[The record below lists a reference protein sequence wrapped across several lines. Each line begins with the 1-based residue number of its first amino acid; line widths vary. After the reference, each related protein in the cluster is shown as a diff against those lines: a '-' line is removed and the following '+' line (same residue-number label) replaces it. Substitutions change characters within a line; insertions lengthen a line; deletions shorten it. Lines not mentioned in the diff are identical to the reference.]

1 MKIRGMQIIERRALN
16 SDGDHNQVAK
26 LSDYATPTERRRIS
40 FESLLKA
47 KVNNNIFYIVVAFTN
62 DDIARNQRQTF
73 ISEHS
78 RNAK

>member
-40 FESLLKA
+40 FES
-47 KVNNNIFYIVVAFTN
+47 
-62 DDIARNQRQTF
+62 
-73 ISEHS
+73 
-78 RNAK
+78 